1 MSAGAMENYG
11 LVTVSAEATVGVDCL
26 CVQLWSGS
34 DSREQEFIYT
44 RHAHMICEHATY
56 LPPAL

>member
-1 MSAGAMENYG
+1 MENYG